1 MLMKLTE
8 IEINREIFK
17 NYETKAINKELHDYI

>member
-8 IEINREIFK
+8 IEINWEIFEI
-17 NYETKAINKELHDYI
+17 YETKAINKELHDYI